1 MQQENPQ
8 ATLQDLA
15 EAGAFGAAIDL
26 CEHLLEERRDDRGF
40 WKLQLAL
47 LYFLDEENRLR
58 WDQAPRFAGEA
69 VYADPANPDA
79 HFWYGYI
86 KSMLQNDDEFGR
98 RQFELCFDLHP
109 QHAYA
114 HLGMAVMNLPPE
126 EAKMHLERVL
136 EVQPANYRALLLLA
150 KTCQALGRDREA
162 RDALETLLR
171 SRPYVEERCGIMNGY
186 INTVLN
192 QSASAERRITEAQIR
207 LSKLR
212 EAS

>member
-1 MQQENPQ
+1 MQTDNPI

-15 EAGAFGAAIDL
+15 EAGDFGAAIEL
-26 CEHLLEERRDDRGF
+26 CERLLEDRRDDRGF
-40 WKLQLAL
+40 WKLQIAL

-58 WDQAPRFAGEA
+58 WDQAPRYAGEA

-126 EAKMHLERVL
+126 ETKTHLDRVL

-150 KTCQALGRDREA
+150 KACQSMGREA
-162 RDALETLLR
+162 EAQDALEALLR
-171 SRPYVEERCGIMNGY
+171 NRPYVEASCGIMNGY

-192 QSASAERRITEAQIR
+192 QSTSAERRITEAQIR

-212 EAS
+212 NAS